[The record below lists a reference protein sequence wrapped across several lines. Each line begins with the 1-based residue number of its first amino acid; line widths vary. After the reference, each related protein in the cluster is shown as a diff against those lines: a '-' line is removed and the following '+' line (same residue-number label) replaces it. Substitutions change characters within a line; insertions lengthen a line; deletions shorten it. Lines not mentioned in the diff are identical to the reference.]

1 MEYLEDKDIIELFIA
16 RDERAITET
25 IRKYDSRLYGRVM
38 YILNNTEDTEEC
50 LQDTYFALWE
60 KVAEENP
67 GHLENYIFTIAKFIA
82 CDKLRKRVA
91 KKRNVPLTV
100 LSEDYPSSLDVFSE
114 ISSYELEKYIS
125 DFIKMQK
132 NEIQMIIYL
141 VFEKEMKA
149 NAEKIESDARYNMVQ
164 TGEKVGNILDVLNK
178 AIEDS
183 KSVDQVNNLT
193 NDILNISSQ
202 TNLLALNASIEAAR
216 AGEAGK
222 GFAVV
227 ADEIRQLADSSRE
240 TANKIQSINS
250 VVVAAVNNLSDNAN
264 NLVSY
269 LQQTILPEF
278 QTFVDGGVKYK
289 ENASYI
295 ENAMDEFVE
304 KTDVLK
310 KNMDEI
316 AHSINTITTVV
327 DDGAAGVNNAAISTQ
342 DLVEDIV
349 NISNKMIEN
358 KGIAQNLK
366 NSTNIFAKF

>member
-50 LQDTYFALWE
+50 LQDKYFALWE

-141 VFEKEMKA
+141 VFEKEMPLH
-149 NAEKIESDARYNMVQ
+149 KIADAL
-164 TGEKVGNILDVLNK
+164 GETEGAVKMKLYRFRKRLKQYLIK
-178 AIEDS
+178 
-183 KSVDQVNNLT
+183 
-193 NDILNISSQ
+193 
-202 TNLLALNASIEAAR
+202 
-216 AGEAGK
+216 K
-222 GFAVV
+222 G
-227 ADEIRQLADSSRE
+227 LH
-240 TANKIQSINS
+240 N
-250 VVVAAVNNLSDNAN
+250 
-264 NLVSY
+264 
-269 LQQTILPEF
+269 
-278 QTFVDGGVKYK
+278 
-289 ENASYI
+289 
-295 ENAMDEFVE
+295 
-304 KTDVLK
+304 
-310 KNMDEI
+310 
-316 AHSINTITTVV
+316 
-327 DDGAAGVNNAAISTQ
+327 
-342 DLVEDIV
+342 
-349 NISNKMIEN
+349 
-358 KGIAQNLK
+358 
-366 NSTNIFAKF
+366 

>member
-141 VFEKEMKA
+141 VLKR
-149 NAEKIESDARYNMVQ
+149 NATTQDCRC
-164 TGEKVGNILDVLNK
+164 TGRNGGCG
-178 AIEDS
+178 
-183 KSVDQVNNLT
+183 Q
-193 NDILNISSQ
+193 
-202 TNLLALNASIEAAR
+202 
-216 AGEAGK
+216 
-222 GFAVV
+222 
-227 ADEIRQLADSSRE
+227 DEIISFQKKTE
-240 TANKIQSINS
+240 TI
-250 VVVAAVNNLSDNAN
+250 SD
-264 NLVSY
+264 
-269 LQQTILPEF
+269 
-278 QTFVDGGVKYK
+278 
-289 ENASYI
+289 
-295 ENAMDEFVE
+295 
-304 KTDVLK
+304 K
-310 KNMDEI
+310 KGLHN
-316 AHSINTITTVV
+316 
-327 DDGAAGVNNAAISTQ
+327 
-342 DLVEDIV
+342 
-349 NISNKMIEN
+349 
-358 KGIAQNLK
+358 
-366 NSTNIFAKF
+366 